1 MMQIMNAIAPMLQTV
16 HQADETADLL
26 DFAPPLPTAP
36 RFGMAVQAIVSLSAA
51 RRPAWVECL
60 VRPPVDQPKR
70 SVMDVVRH
78 GYAGRGYRFDLDVL
92 DAALRHVPALRAET
106 RFGLNVRPGSLMVRD
121 FADAL
126 LARLDRAGVAPDRL
140 VLELVE
146 YAGAVDLDA
155 TNRAL
160 DALRRAGVQIA
171 LDDFGPGAPNF
182 DVVAAGL
189 VDWIKLDRSLC
200 RRVDT
205 HDGDR
210 RVVEGLAALVRHAGP
225 GLVAEGIERP
235 AQMRALQAMGI
246 VHQQGFLFHR
256 PAMLTGDLH
265 AGSRH

>member
-1 MMQIMNAIAPMLQTV
+1 MNAIDPMLQTV
-16 HQADETADLL
+16 HRADEAADLL
-26 DFAPPLPTAP
+26 DFVPPLRRTPH
-36 RFGMAVQAIVSLSAA
+36 FGLAVQAIVSLSAA
-51 RRPAWVECL
+51 RRPAWVEFL
-60 VRPPVDQPKR
+60 IRPPADGPGR
-70 SVMDVVRH
+70 SVMGLVRA

-92 DAALRHVPALRAET
+92 DAALQQLPAMRVDT
-106 RFGLNVRPGSLMVRD
+106 RFGINVRPGSLIVPD

-126 LARLDRAGVAPDRL
+126 LTRLDRAGVAPRRL

-155 TNRAL
+155 TDRAL
-160 DALRRAGVQIA
+160 DALRRSGVQIA

-189 VDWIKLDRSLC
+189 IDWIKLDRSLC
-200 RRVDT
+200 CRIDT

-235 AQMRALQAMGI
+235 TQMQVLQAMGI

-256 PAMLTGDLH
+256 PALLANGNH